1 MATSNGATGGS
12 NNPLSTPPP
21 PVRTASALLSP
32 SALARVRMASI
43 QQQQSSTPPSATF
56 ATDDIRI
63 TAPNVEFAPQSLRK
77 DCVLFY
83 YPDTEELAHKIVQ
96 ASGNGVELGEIN
108 WAKFNDGFPNL
119 FVRDATRIRNRHVA
133 FLASFQSPA
142 SIFEQLSIIY
152 QLPRM
157 FVGSFTLVLPYFPTG
172 TAERVEAEGD
182 VATAVTLA
190 RILSNIPLSRGG
202 PTSVVI
208 FDIHALQERFYFG
221 DTVLPLFESGIP
233 LLRARLAALPDRDQ
247 VTIAYPDEGAWKRF
261 HYQFGDYP
269 EIICTKVRDGA
280 KRIVRLK
287 EGAPRGRHVV
297 IVDDLVQSGGTLLE
311 CGKLLALTG
320 ASAVSAY
327 ATHGVFPQRSFE
339 KFTAPSSSGRVG
351 SAGSASA
358 GATGGPGEPSP
369 SGASDAAS
377 TAAAL
382 AAAAAPFF
390 KYFWISDSCPET
402 AAAVRGV
409 KPFEVLSLAD
419 AIAATLRI

>member
-1 MATSNGATGGS
+1 MSS
-12 NNPLSTPPP
+12 SVFLSFFFFSLSTRAAAFSHPP
-21 PVRTASALLSP
+21 SP
-32 SALARVRMASI
+32 SP
-43 QQQQSSTPPSATF
+43 TPF
-56 ATDDIRI
+56 NQKR
-63 TAPNVEFAPQSLRK
+63 R
-77 DCVLFY
+77 
-83 YPDTEELAHKIVQ
+83 
-96 ASGNGVELGEIN
+96 
-108 WAKFNDGFPNL
+108 KFNDGFPNL

-208 FDIHALQERFYFG
+208 VDFHALQERFYFG

-327 ATHGVFPQRSFE
+327 ATHGVFPLRSYE
-339 KFTAPSSSGRVG
+339 KFMAPREGGGSGGGAGTAGG
-351 SAGSASA
+351 AGEE
-358 GATGGPGEPSP
+358 GATSTSPGADE
-369 SGASDAAS
+369 AS

-402 AAAVRGV
+402 AAAVGGV
-409 KPFEVLSLAD
+409 EPFEVLSLAD